1 MALRARERRPEII
14 RVMIAAEDQ
23 SMIQDVQLHLAES
36 FPIEVIGTASS
47 GRECLT
53 IAGDLR
59 PNVLV
64 IAEGITDIPT
74 LQLSKQVNLTL
85 PGTATVIITKQDTTE
100 YLHKAFA
107 AGARGVVSVPLAS
120 ETLRTKITQA
130 HELGRGPTQARLG
143 PSLKHLTGRLIAI
156 HSAKGGVG
164 KSLLASNLAVIL
176 AQARPASK
184 VILLDLNLQFG
195 NLGVLLDIQPARS
208 IYDLLPVIDDLNASV
223 IDNVLYKKRF
233 GERYELLVLPAPLE
247 PRQADEFAGVHIN
260 SILAALKRYYDVIVV
275 DTTSTI
281 SDITLAALQMAD
293 HVLLICTPDVL
304 SISQT
309 RATLEYLSDLGV
321 REDVISLVLNRISKQ
336 AEIKPE
342 DIKRLFDRYSV
353 IGEIPL
359 DSSIQAYVNSGAV
372 LAEVSRSLP
381 IIQRVHH
388 IANQLG
394 LMPQRP
400 KKETTK
406 RRLSRRS

>member
-1 MALRARERRPEII
+1 MVLRTPERRPEIV

-23 SMIQDVQLHLAES
+23 SLIQDVQLHLIES
-36 FPIEVIGTASS
+36 FPIEFIGSASS
-47 GRECLT
+47 GRECLRT
-53 IAGDLR
+53 ASDLR
-59 PNVLV
+59 PNVLL
-64 IAEGITDIPT
+64 IAEEMTDIPA

-85 PGTATVIITKQDTTE
+85 SGVATVILTKQDTTE
-100 YLHKAFA
+100 YLHKALG
-107 AGARGVVSVPLAS
+107 AGARGVVSIPLAR
-120 ETLRTKITQA
+120 ERLITNITQA
-130 HELGRGPTQARLG
+130 HELERGRAQRRLG
-143 PSLKHLTGRLIAI
+143 PSPERLTGRLIVI

-164 KSLLASNLAVIL
+164 KSLLASNLAVVI

-184 VILLDLNLQFG
+184 VMLLDLNLQFG

-293 HVLLICTPDVL
+293 HVLLMCTPDVL

-309 RATLEYLSDLGV
+309 RATLEYLNDLGV
-321 REDVISLVLNRISKQ
+321 RRDAISLVLNRISRQ

-342 DIKRLFDRYSV
+342 DIKRLFDYSV

-359 DSSIQAYVNSGAV
+359 DSSIQTYVNSGAV

-381 IIQRVHH
+381 IVQRVHH

-394 LMPQRP
+394 LMPQKP

-406 RRLSRRS
+406 RRLSPRR